1 MEKIVYLLLAFV
13 FLLSINTVS
22 AVEPHELIG
31 WHERVE
37 VTDVSTGFLNDSN
50 LGIARIFL
58 LEIQSGV
65 VTDINIDTDSYT
77 IQIDISE
84 PDYKTTT
91 MTINTTNY
99 SGVSIETTHSFYH
112 LKVGTLTSPIYIL
125 VGQPPLEWGVQSQ
138 GVVAKTYREID
149 LLAANPLIDMPAFFA
164 FGWDVYDD
172 RFLEPP
178 IQFHITSDGPI
189 TVRYEV
195 QTMEE
200 IYDRKD
206 RSIAEYGLALLAKIP
221 YVGPPLALSV
231 EAIGT
236 IMVVFISVVFFAI
249 TGWAILFLLF
259 ETLVLAHGIAV
270 MKMTGGGVVGVVGV
284 FSVIASDNYIMIM
297 FVVNLFTRMFSLLID
312 LVKAIREMSPI

>member
-1 MEKIVYLLLAFV
+1 MEKIIKLLLVLV
-13 FLLSINTVS
+13 FFLSINTVS

-31 WHERVE
+31 WHERVD

-65 VTDINIDTDSYT
+65 VTDINIDTDTYT
-77 IQIDISE
+77 VQIDISE

-99 SGVSIETTHSFYH
+99 SGASVETTHSFFH
-112 LKVGTLTSPIYIL
+112 LKAGTLTSPIYIL
-125 VGQPPLEWGVQSQ
+125 VGTPPPGIGVNSR
-138 GVVAKTYREID
+138 GVVAKTYRDID
-149 LLAANPLIDMPAFFA
+149 LLAANPLIDMPVFFA
-164 FGWDVYDD
+164 LGWDVYDD
-172 RFLEPP
+172 RFLNPP

-195 QTMEE
+195 TTMDTVYERR
-200 IYDRKD
+200 DQ
-206 RSIAEYGLALLAKIP
+206 SIADYALSLIAKVP
-221 YVGPPLALSV
+221 YVGPPLALSI

-236 IMVVFISVVFFAI
+236 VMIVFISMVFFAI

-284 FSVIASDNYIMIM
+284 FSVIAADNYIMIM
-297 FVVNLFTRMFSLLID
+297 FVVNLFTRMFTLLID
-312 LVKAIREMSPI
+312 SVKALRDMSPI